1 MSALLEKIGQ
11 MAVFLICAQTLMHF
25 RPKDSYEKYIKLLV
39 SMMLLILLV
48 EPVMDLFGKGNTG
61 DFMEQVEIYE
71 QSLQDILGSPQLE
84 AAQIEG
90 ILESITMQKV
100 EEGAVYLQKEQMQ
113 TTEGAVMQGG
123 EPDLIEV
130 SVEAAGN
137 IKEDDML
144 KEVLLEKRE
153 EAKEGKALP
162 EAEVEKII
170 EVQVEVEEVQKVEIG
185 AGYGKSANNY

>member
-1 MSALLEKIGQ
+1 MSGLLEKIGQ
-11 MAVFLICAQTLMHF
+11 LAVFLICAQTIMHF

-61 DFMEQVEIYE
+61 DFMEQVEAYE
-71 QSLQDILGSPQLE
+71 QSLQDILDAPQLE
-84 AAQIEG
+84 IAQIEG

-100 EEGAVYLQKEQMQ
+100 EEGTVYLQNEQMQ
-113 TTEGAVMQGG
+113 TAERAVTQDG

-137 IKEDDML
+137 IIEDDMP
-144 KEVLLEKRE
+144 KEVFLEKRE
-153 EAKEGKALP
+153 EVKEGKALP

-170 EVQVEVEEVQKVEIG
+170 EVQVEVNEVQKVEIG

>member
-1 MSALLEKIGQ
+1 MSGLLEKIGQ
-11 MAVFLICAQTLMHF
+11 LAVFLICAQTIMHF

-61 DFMEQVEIYE
+61 DFMEQVEAYE
-71 QSLQDILGSPQLE
+71 QSLQDILDAPQLE
-84 AAQIEG
+84 IAQIEG

-100 EEGAVYLQKEQMQ
+100 EEGAVYLQNEQMQ
-113 TTEGAVMQGG
+113 TAERAVTQDG

-137 IKEDDML
+137 IIEDDMP
-144 KEVLLEKRE
+144 KEVFLEKRE
-153 EAKEGKALP
+153 EVKEGKALP

-170 EVQVEVEEVQKVEIG
+170 EVQVEVNEVQKVEIG

>member
-61 DFMEQVEIYE
+61 DFMEQVEAYE
-71 QSLQDILGSPQLE
+71 QSLQDILDAPQLE
-84 AAQIEG
+84 IAQIEG

-100 EEGAVYLQKEQMQ
+100 EEGAVYLQNEQMQ
-113 TTEGAVMQGG
+113 TAERAVTQDG

-137 IKEDDML
+137 IIEDDMP
-144 KEVLLEKRE
+144 KEVFLEKRE
-153 EAKEGKALP
+153 EVKEGKALP

-170 EVQVEVEEVQKVEIG
+170 EVQVEVNEVQKVEIG

>member
-153 EAKEGKALP
+153 EVKEGKALP

-170 EVQVEVEEVQKVEIG
+170 EVQVEVEEVQNVEIG

>member
-71 QSLQDILGSPQLE
+71 QSLRDILGSPQLE

-100 EEGAVYLQKEQMQ
+100 EEGAVYLQ
-113 TTEGAVMQGG
+113 G

-153 EAKEGKALP
+153 EVKEGKALQ
-162 EAEVEKII
+162 EAKVEKII

>member
-113 TTEGAVMQGG
+113 TTEGAVMQGE

-153 EAKEGKALP
+153 EVKEGKALP

>member
-113 TTEGAVMQGG
+113 TTEGAVTQDG

-144 KEVLLEKRE
+144 KDALLEKRE
-153 EAKEGKALP
+153 EVKEGKALQ